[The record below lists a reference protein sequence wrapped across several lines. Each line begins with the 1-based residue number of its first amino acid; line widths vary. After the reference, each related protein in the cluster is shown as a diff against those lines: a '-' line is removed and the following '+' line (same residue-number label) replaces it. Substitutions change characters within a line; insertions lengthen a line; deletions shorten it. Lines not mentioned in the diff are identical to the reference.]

1 MGLSDILLNENNRD
15 TFVDDCVKLI
25 DKQVASA
32 PGLGGLALKA
42 AYSTVKGI
50 RSDYCAQVVDQ
61 LLPEISIALDPMWT
75 EAVNNGNP
83 VQYLAQR
90 KAQVADELL
99 QISDQKA
106 ENSTRAI
113 VKGAYAKLR
122 PSAKTYVENGVP
134 DLAEIINKHHSA
146 GS

>member
-1 MGLSDILLNENNRD
+1 MGLSDIHLNENHRE

-25 DKQVASA
+25 DQQVAAA

-50 RSDYCAQVVDQ
+50 RADYCAQVLDQ

-75 EAVNNGNP
+75 EAKNNGNP
-83 VQYLAQR
+83 VEYLTQR
-90 KAQVADELL
+90 KGEVADELL
-99 QISDQKA
+99 QISDKRV
-106 ENSTRAI
+106 EKSTRAM

-134 DLAEIINKHHSA
+134 DLAEIINKHSA
-146 GS
+146 T

>member
-1 MGLSDILLNENNRD
+1 MPLSDVLLNEKNRD

-25 DKQVASA
+25 DEQVASA

-50 RSDYCAQVVDQ
+50 RADYCAQVVDQ

-83 VQYLAQR
+83 VEYMSQR
-90 KAQVADELL
+90 KSQVADELL
-99 QISDQKA
+99 QISDKRV
-106 ENSTRAI
+106 ENSTRGM

-122 PSAKTYVENGVP
+122 PSAKNYVENGVP
-134 DLAEIINKHHSA
+134 DLAKIINKHNSA
-146 GS
+146 G

>member
-1 MGLSDILLNENNRD
+1 MGLSDILLNENHRE

-25 DKQVASA
+25 DQQVAAA
-32 PGLGGLALKA
+32 PGLGGMALKA

-50 RSDYCAQVVDQ
+50 RADYCAQVVDQ
-61 LLPEISIALDPMWT
+61 LLPGISIALDPMWT

-83 VQYLAQR
+83 VQYFAQR
-90 KAQVADELL
+90 KGEVADELL
-99 QISDQKA
+99 QISDKRV
-106 ENSTRAI
+106 EKSTRGM

-134 DLAEIINKHHSA
+134 DLAKIINKHSA
-146 GS
+146 A

>member
-1 MGLSDILLNENNRD
+1 MALSDILLHENNRE
-15 TFVDDCVKLI
+15 TCVDDCVKLI
-25 DKQVASA
+25 DEQVASA
-32 PGLGGLALKA
+32 SGFGGLALKA

-50 RSDYCAQVVDQ
+50 RADYCAQVVDQ

-83 VQYLAQR
+83 VEYLAQR

-99 QISDQKA
+99 QISDKRV

-122 PSAKTYVENGVP
+122 PSAKNYVENGVP
-134 DLAEIINKHHSA
+134 DLAKIIDKHHSA
-146 GS
+146 A

>member
-1 MGLSDILLNENNRD
+1 MGLSDILLNENNRE

-25 DKQVASA
+25 DQQVAAA

-50 RSDYCAQVVDQ
+50 RADYCAQVLDQ

-75 EAVNNGNP
+75 EAKNNGNP
-83 VQYLAQR
+83 VEYLTQR
-90 KAQVADELL
+90 KAEVADELL
-99 QISDQKA
+99 QISDKRV
-106 ENSTRAI
+106 ENSTRAM

-122 PSAKTYVENGVP
+122 PSAKNYVEKGIP
-134 DLAEIINKHHSA
+134 DLAEIINKYSPA
-146 GS
+146 